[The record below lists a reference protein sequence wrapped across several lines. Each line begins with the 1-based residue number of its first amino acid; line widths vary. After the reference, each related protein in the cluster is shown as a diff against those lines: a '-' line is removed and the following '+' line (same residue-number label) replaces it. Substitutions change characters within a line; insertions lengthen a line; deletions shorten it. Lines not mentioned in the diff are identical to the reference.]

1 MPGISGRAW
10 HVRKRH
16 HCGTSVI
23 LLITGPGGVGK
34 TTLCLRTVALA
45 KEARYSCAGLLT
57 LREDDDRRV
66 VVDVRTGDRRALT
79 AVGPGGVPV
88 GRYLFDPH
96 TLAWGAEILA
106 HSTPCD
112 LLVVDELG
120 PLEME
125 GGGWAVG
132 IDVLRTGRFCLSL
145 VVVRPELVT
154 RVLEQFPDAWA
165 LEVTPENRDGLPVW
179 LAGLLPPR
187 RCSAL

>member
-1 MPGISGRAW
+1 MNPLT
-10 HVRKRH
+10 V
-16 HCGTSVI
+16 
-23 LLITGPGGVGK
+23 LITGIRGVGK

-45 KEARYSCAGLLT
+45 QEACYSCAGLLT
-57 LREDDDRRV
+57 LREDDDHRV

-79 AVGPGGVPV
+79 ATGPGGVPV
-88 GRYLFDPH
+88 GRYIFDPD

-125 GGGWAVG
+125 GDGWAVG
-132 IDVLRTGRFCLSL
+132 MDILQAGRFHLGL

-154 RVLEQFPDAWA
+154 RVLERFPDAWT
-165 LEVTPENRDGLPVW
+165 LEVTPENRDGLPDW

-187 RCSAL
+187 RCPAL